1 MNKVLIKFFI
11 VIVSFLFSP
20 YSLLEASNNT
30 SEETYSIDQISKEIK
45 KESIIENN
53 DLNVDEDFYILDK
66 GDSILVTIDGYPEL
80 SKIYNINLDG
90 NIYMP
95 RLKFLN
101 ISGFTIKQLKKELTE
116 KYSEFLLN
124 ADIGI
129 SIVTYRPIR
138 IFIGGEVSRPGYYTL
153 SNYQNTTLIDDAVD
167 RTLSDPFGEIE
178 SQINAPNFIL
188 NRNLQSAPL
197 FFPTVFD
204 AIQRAEGITPFSDL
218 SEIKVTRIVPE
229 SMGGGRKKTSLNFI
243 SLIVDGDDNQNIR
256 LYDGDTIF
264 VEKND
269 NVITDQI
276 IKAGQT
282 NLNPRFI
289 TIFITGRVVDPGRV
303 KVPTGTS
310 LNNAIT
316 LAGGTK
322 LLKGKIEFIRF
333 TNAGTID
340 KRKFNYS
347 PNSKTNTYKN
357 PILRKGDIV
366 RVRESIVT
374 SSLGVITEVT
384 APFVNVFSVY
394 GFFDNFFDD

>member
-1 MNKVLIKFFI
+1 
-11 VIVSFLFSP
+11 
-20 YSLLEASNNT
+20 
-30 SEETYSIDQISKEIK
+30 
-45 KESIIENN
+45 
-53 DLNVDEDFYILDK
+53 
-66 GDSILVTIDGYPEL
+66 
-80 SKIYNINLDG
+80 
-90 NIYMP
+90 MP
-95 RLKFLN
+95 RLKFIN
-101 ISGFTIKQLKKELTE
+101 VSGYTIKQLKQALTE
-116 KYSEFLLN
+116 KYKEFLLN
-124 ADIGI
+124 PDIGI

-153 SNYQNTTLIDDAVD
+153 SNYQNTTLLDDAVD
-167 RTLSDPFGEIE
+167 RGELSDPFGEIE

-188 NRNLQSAPL
+188 SGNLQSAPL

-218 SEIKVTRIVPE
+218 SKIKVTRVIPE
-229 SMGGGRKKTSLNFI
+229 FKGGGRKKALLDFL

-269 NVITDQI
+269 DVITDQI

-289 TIFITGRVVDPGRV
+289 TIFITGRVLEPGKV
-303 KVPTGTS
+303 QVPTGTS

-322 LLKGKIEFIRF
+322 ILKGKIEFIRF

-340 KRKFNYS
+340 KRKFNYA

-366 RVRESIVT
+366 RVRESLVT